1 MGGTEESITNI
12 AQLTEEV
19 RAEMTNLTGT
29 NMNLTTQVGEYAN
42 HLATKD
48 SAMATMEK
56 TISQI

>member
-1 MGGTEESITNI
+1 MGGTEESITNLSQ
-12 AQLTEEV
+12 ATWYG
-19 RAEMTNLTGT
+19 RAAVTNLTGT
-29 NMNLTTQVGEYAN
+29 NMNLTTQVGKYAN